1 MIVAGLMPIMNFPL
15 SPKMVYDLSQ
25 YVDVLILRFDQNNGD
40 ENILSDCW
48 PIFPDSNIPLWNK
61 WRQWD
66 SITHPS
72 KVLRDTQK
80 WNRWNWREF
89 LIRALDDIKPD
100 YVLAIDE
107 DEKYGPGFKE
117 DFEEFQKS
125 GLPFMLFDYE
135 MVTEDNRKVKKYPGS
150 RHCKAFK
157 WMEGISYTP
166 HYKGYAIP
174 NFPDHI
180 TPRPDYHNNRFIAK
194 SKIQHYC
201 FYTKKM
207 EEFKL
212 KHLHK

>member
-15 SPKMVYDLSQ
+15 SPNMVKDLSQ
-25 YVDVLILRFDQNNGD
+25 YVNILVLRFDQNNGD
-40 ENILSDCW
+40 EEILKQCISE
-48 PIFPDSNIPLWNK
+48 
-61 WRQWD
+61 
-66 SITHPS
+66 ITPYASSLNNLKSKLCPS
-72 KVLRDTQK
+72 YKLIRDKQK

-135 MVTEDNRKVKKYPGS
+135 MVTEDNRKVKKYPGA

-157 WMEGISYTP
+157 WMEGITYTP

-174 NFPDHI
+174 HFPNHI
-180 TPRPDYHNNRFIAK
+180 IPTPDYHNNRFLAK